1 MLSDLI
7 LAMVCDLLLIEYLIF
22 IIILVTNKH

>member
-7 LAMVCDLLLIEYLIF
+7 LTIVSDLLLIEYLIF
-22 IIILVTNKH
+22 IMILVINKH